1 MRNLFKYASLI
12 AVAICTVIF
21 AFLPLGITF
30 ITSFTTQNGNCL
42 FTLSNYW
49 ALFNPTYLRIFLNS
63 LILAT
68 ECTVLCLVIGYP
80 FAFFIARS
88 QSRFKPLLLLL
99 VVIPSWTSS
108 LIRTYAIMI
117 ILKAKGLLNTF
128 LLTLGLIH
136 EPLQLLYSQTAV
148 LVGSVYDL
156 LPFMILPLYTNIEK
170 LNPEYL
176 EAARDLGAHW
186 FTTLVKIILPLTIS
200 GIISGSVLVFLPA
213 MTMFYIPV
221 LLGGAKN
228 LLVGNLIEYQ
238 FLSANNWPFGT
249 AISIVIIF
257 LMCLLIYFYR
267 SHSTKEHNLT
277 CGEDGL

>member
-1 MRNLFKYASLI
+1 M
-12 AVAICTVIF
+12 
-21 AFLPLGITF
+21 
-30 ITSFTTQNGNCL
+30 
-42 FTLSNYW
+42 
-49 ALFNPTYLRIFLNS
+49 
-63 LILAT
+63 
-68 ECTVLCLVIGYP
+68 
-80 FAFFIARS
+80 
-88 QSRFKPLLLLL
+88 LLL

-117 ILKAKGLLNTF
+117 ILKAKGLLNTL

-186 FTTLVKIILPLTIS
+186 FTTLIKIILPLTTP

-228 LLVGNLIEYQ
+228 ILIGNLIEYQ

-249 AISIVIIF
+249 AISTVITLF
-257 LMCLLIYFYR
+257 MCLLIYLYW
-267 SHSTKEHNLT
+267 SHTQKSNHLT
-277 CGEDGL
+277 SNEDSL